1 MRALPPLPSSFCF
14 SLCVLLKGRRWE
26 EEKEWER
33 KEQLVPGRGG
43 GRGWKGQIQA
53 ELAVRDS
60 RIIITTGGATVE
72 GREYALGHLG
82 VHQLS
87 IKKDQSGGSMRL
99 RWLTPKNCKP
109 ISFFLLLYPARVFK

>member
-1 MRALPPLPSSFCF
+1 M
-14 SLCVLLKGRRWE
+14 CVLLKGRRWE

-33 KEQLVPGRGG
+33 KEQLVPGRRG

-72 GREYALGHLG
+72 GRKYALGHLG

-87 IKKDQSGGSMRL
+87 IKKGPIRRQYEAKMADSQKLQANQLLS
-99 RWLTPKNCKP
+99 PAIPCK
-109 ISFFLLLYPARVFK
+109 SFYINVFYVF